1 MNKIIACLLLLF
13 SSAFGADISSDH
25 ISFNGDILLLD
36 GKVKLSSPLGTLT
49 SAFARLKKENRAT
62 DLIFSKAILKENV
75 HIFLKKKG
83 HITCD
88 LARLDFSTL
97 LGDLNAFTGYVR
109 YEEKKRPLSII
120 ARAINF
126 KMTRSPDFDI
136 DNLIAIGCARASIDN
151 IYMLAA
157 ERMSYHKF
165 IKKGPE
171 GVLRAY
177 HNPTFVSENLKL
189 SAYSMMLNLNTLLL
203 QMTSVDGVIVS
214 EGDTLSFVSG
224 ILSYD
229 LKKSIAKLKDE
240 AIVYSPQIGLLE
252 AKEEISIHKNMLGK
266 VDSLKTKGPM
276 TYRYLGHRLSTK
288 GNVVLNQMTGTLTVE
303 GGQLC
308 YENETFSVYSNRGK
322 IEYSEGID
330 LVNLE
335 GDILILMHKSEGRVE
350 RALCDYLTYKPH
362 EHLLRLVAKP
372 GNKVHLWNEEE
383 SLEFM
388 ADEIELSNQGDRA
401 MHCIGEAKCIL
412 L

>member
-1 MNKIIACLLLLF
+1 MNKIYCLLLLF
-13 SSAFGADISSDH
+13 SYAFAAEISSDH

-49 SAFARLKKENRAT
+49 SAFARLKKESRAT

-75 HIFLKKKG
+75 HIFLKKNG

-97 LGDLNAFTGYVR
+97 LGDLNAFTGYVT

-126 KMTRSPDFDI
+126 KMIRAPDFDI
-136 DNLIAIGCARASIDN
+136 DNLIAIGFARASIN
-151 IYMLAA
+151 NLYTLTA

-165 IKKGPE
+165 IKRAPE
-171 GVLRAY
+171 GILRAY
-177 HNPTFVSENLKL
+177 HNPEFLSENLQL
-189 SAYSMMLNLNTLLL
+189 RAYSMMLDLRTFYL
-203 QMTSVDGVIVS
+203 QMTSVDGTIVS
-214 EGDTLSFVSG
+214 EGDTLSFVCG
-224 ILSYD
+224 RLSYD
-229 LKKSIAKLKDE
+229 LKKNSALLKDQ
-240 AIVYSPQIGLLE
+240 AIVYSPKIGLLE

-266 VDSLKTKGPM
+266 VDSVKTKGPM
-276 TYRYLGHRLSTK
+276 TYRHLGHTLSTAGK
-288 GNVVLNQMTGTLTVE
+288 LHLNQMTGTLTVE
-303 GGQLC
+303 EGELC

-335 GDILILMHKSEGRVE
+335 GDILVLLHKSEGRIE

-388 ADEIELSNQGDRA
+388 ADEIELSNEGDRA
-401 MHCIGEAKCIL
+401 VHCIGPSKCIL
-412 L
+412 Q